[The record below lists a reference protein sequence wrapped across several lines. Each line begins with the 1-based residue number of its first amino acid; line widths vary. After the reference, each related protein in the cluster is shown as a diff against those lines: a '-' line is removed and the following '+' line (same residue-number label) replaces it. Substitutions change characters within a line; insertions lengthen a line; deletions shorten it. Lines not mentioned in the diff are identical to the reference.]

1 MSDVGMA
8 HTWSRGGLLTVPV
21 CPMCSGSSRVT
32 IGEATDAMVSS
43 PDRWP
48 LWRCEKCR
56 SQWLDPRPDDAS
68 LPAAY
73 DFDYITHRAEAGP
86 ARSGF
91 LSSLIDGY
99 LARRFRL
106 QRDGANGLGAW
117 LFPLVPP
124 LRMKLDYYGRHL
136 QPGKGRTL
144 LDIGCGSGDFV
155 ATAGLMGWNAE
166 GVDPDAA
173 AVAVCRGRGVVVTEG
188 FVEQIEA
195 NKQVGYWDAVT
206 MSHCVEH
213 VADPAALLDQ
223 VHAMLAPGGEVWLG
237 LPNPESI
244 GARYFGL
251 DWESIDAPRHL
262 VLPTQAALVTACHA
276 AGFESVRLKRR
287 GAHTGR
293 LFRRSAEIARSRGRR
308 GLRYGRNVIFILS
321 LYADLVATLTPR
333 WGDETV
339 LVARKRVAR

>member
-1 MSDVGMA
+1 VA
-8 HTWSRGGLLTVPV
+8 L
-21 CPMCSGSSRVT
+21 
-32 IGEATDAMVSS
+32 GEATDAMVPS
-43 PDRWP
+43 PDSWP
-48 LWRCEKCR
+48 LWRCETCR

-73 DFDYITHRAEAGP
+73 DFDYITHRAEGGP
-86 ARSGF
+86 ARAGF
-91 LSSLIDGY
+91 VSSLINGY
-99 LARRFRL
+99 LASRFQL
-106 QRDGANGLGAW
+106 KRDGGSRLGAW
-117 LFPLVPP
+117 FFPCVPP
-124 LRMKLDYYGRHL
+124 LRMKLDYFGRHL
-136 QPGKGRTL
+136 QPGKGRSL

-155 ATAGLMGWNAE
+155 ATAGFMGWNAE

-173 AVAVCRGRGVVVTEG
+173 AVAVCRSRGIVVTEG

-206 MSHCVEH
+206 MSHCMEH
-213 VADPAALLDQ
+213 VPNPGALLAQ

-262 VLPTQAALVTACHA
+262 VLPTQAALIGACRA
-276 AGFESVRLKRR
+276 AGFESIRLKRR
-287 GAHTGR
+287 GAHSGR
-293 LFRRSAEIARSRGRR
+293 LYRRSVEIARARGRHGIR
-308 GLRYGRNVIFILS
+308 FNRHVVSLLS
-321 LYADLVATLTPR
+321 LGADLLATLTAR

-339 LVARKRVAR
+339 LVARKRTAR